1 MRKGKATSSDALG
14 GGVSVTAGGKVGVPL
29 VAEGS
34 VSVSANIN
42 YGHTWS
48 HFRFGEMVDFPS
60 FIGKPCFEL
69 NKGR

>member
-1 MRKGKATSSDALG
+1 
-14 GGVSVTAGGKVGVPL
+14 L